1 MKRQPANLA
10 DREFDVLVIGAGIN
24 GVCIARDA
32 AMRGLSVAL
41 VDRGDLGSGTSFNS
55 LRIVHGGLRYLQHL
69 DFRRM
74 RQSIR
79 ERSTWLRVAP
89 HLVHALPFMAAT
101 SGKGM
106 RSRTAFRAALA
117 MNDLIGFD
125 RNRSVDPARRIPGGR
140 VVGRDEALKHY
151 PGNDADRIT
160 GGAIWYDAQMYHSE
174 RLVIEIAESAARAG
188 AEIANYIEIN
198 SLAVDGNRVT
208 GAKASDLLTGES
220 FDIRAGVV
228 VNATGPAIGRLIR
241 NAASSTAPR
250 PVVRLSK
257 AMNILTRPIAGE
269 TAVGVPG
276 RHLDPNAKV
285 EHGARLLFVTPW
297 RGLSL
302 IGTTHTAY
310 DGRPEDFRP
319 TEQDV
324 ADFVDEINE
333 AVPDAKLT
341 LDDVH
346 FVYAGLLP
354 AADPRPGDADVRL
367 LQHHRVID
375 HVREDG
381 LQGFISL
388 VGVKYTTAR
397 LAAEEIVNLVFAKL
411 NRTVPVYS
419 TARTPVP
426 GAAFDFFEDF
436 AAGEEQFW
444 GERIDGTSLR
454 QLVRLYG
461 TQLRTVLDGCGAP
474 TGERISQDALLPAQ
488 TRHAVRAE
496 MAVKLS
502 DVVFRRTDVASA
514 GRPGADVLAQLADAM
529 AKEMDWDDSRR
540 AEELADVG
548 AVFDRWKNS
557 CKAPEPSL
565 SSAKVA
571 D

>member
-1 MKRQPANLA
+1 MKRKPANLA
-10 DREFDVLVIGAGIN
+10 DHEFDVLVVGAGIN

-32 AMRGLSVAL
+32 ATRGLTVAL
-41 VDRGDLGSGTSFNS
+41 VDRSDLGSGTSFNS

-79 ERSTWLRVAP
+79 ERSTWLRIAP
-89 HLVHALPFMAAT
+89 HLVHTLPFMAAT
-101 SGKGM
+101 SGKGT

-125 RNRSVDPARRIPGGR
+125 RNRNLAPSRRIPGGR
-140 VVGRDEALKHY
+140 VLGRKQALKHY
-151 PGNDADRIT
+151 PGSDADHIT
-160 GGAIWYDAQMYHSE
+160 GGAFWYDAQMYHSE
-174 RLVIEIAESAARAG
+174 RLVIGIAESAAQAG

-198 SLAVDGNRVT
+198 SLAVDGQRVT
-208 GAKASDLLTGES
+208 GANARDLLTGES
-220 FDIRAGVV
+220 FDIRASVV

-241 NAASSTAPR
+241 NAAASTAPR
-250 PVVRLSK
+250 PVVRLSR

-324 ADFVDEINE
+324 AEFVDEINE

-341 LDDVH
+341 LDDVR

-354 AADPRPGDADVRL
+354 AADPCPGDADVRL

-411 NRTVPVYS
+411 NRTAPACS
-419 TARTPVP
+419 TDRASVP
-426 GAAFDFFEDF
+426 GAAFDSFEDF
-436 AAGEEQFW
+436 TAGEEQVW
-444 GERIDGTSLR
+444 DERIDGTSLR

-461 TQLRTVLDGCGAP
+461 TQLRAVLDCCSAP
-474 TGERISQDALLPAQ
+474 AGERISQDVLLSAQ

-502 DVVFRRTDVASA
+502 DVVFRRTDVASR
-514 GRPGADVLAQLADAM
+514 GRPGADVQAQLADTM
-529 AKEMDWDDSRR
+529 AEETGWDDSRR
-540 AEELADVG
+540 AQELAEVG
-548 AVFDRWKNS
+548 AAFDRWKNS
-557 CKAPEPSL
+557 RKAREPSL
-565 SSAKVA
+565 SRSRVGN
-571 D
+571 